1 MQKNKINP
9 DFQKN
14 NNINILNQKLLNLLK
29 YKLHP
34 PPQGCIYENPKI
46 NQNLNFASLE
56 Q

>member
-34 PPQGCIYENPKI
+34 PPLGCIYENPK
-46 NQNLNFASLE
+46 
-56 Q
+56 